1 LIDIPIIMQA
11 QTKQRWYFTSMP
23 SGRIATKTAPKFG
36 QRMAAFRVAKGLS
49 QTQLAKE
56 LDMTRDRIAY
66 FERVSHNPNFEVMQ
80 KMADFFGV
88 SLSEMLNDL
97 SRNMRKPGPASV
109 IEQLA
114 ARAAKLPRSE
124 QKVVIKMLEGV
135 LQQAS

>member
-1 LIDIPIIMQA
+1 
-11 QTKQRWYFTSMP
+11 
-23 SGRIATKTAPKFG
+23 
-36 QRMAAFRVAKGLS
+36 MAAFRVAKGLS
-49 QTQLAKE
+49 QTQLAHE

-80 KMADFFGV
+80 KVADFFGV
-88 SLSEMLNDL
+88 SLSEMLNDT
-97 SRNMRKPGPASV
+97 SRNMHKPGPASQ